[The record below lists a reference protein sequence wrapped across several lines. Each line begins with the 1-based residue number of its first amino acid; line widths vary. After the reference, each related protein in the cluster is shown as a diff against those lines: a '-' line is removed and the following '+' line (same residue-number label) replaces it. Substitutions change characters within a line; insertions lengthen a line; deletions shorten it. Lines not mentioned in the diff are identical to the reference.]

1 MTTASDKLRAWL
13 AKQAVCHLNSHATL
27 SLATPLPVVGVS
39 MPQALLGSN
48 NAELLRGLTIY
59 VVPRL
64 AGLLNTSGVFFCFMI
79 LKDTNNT
86 TYFST

>member
-1 MTTASDKLRAWL
+1 
-13 AKQAVCHLNSHATL
+13 
-27 SLATPLPVVGVS
+27 

-64 AGLLNTSGVFFCFMI
+64 AGLLNTSGVFFGFMI
-79 LKDTNNT
+79 LKNTNNT